1 MSRLNKE
8 QQDLILDF
16 YFRCGDEI
24 SINHGRD
31 LIAANPEAAT
41 LYDNLESTLKELDAV
56 KYEPCPDNLVEV
68 TIARLRQAASQESQR
83 PLERENPAP
92 QFAISD
98 LIQAEQNKRNL
109 PFAQATAQNKTHI
122 SKFRLAQ
129 IAAVA
134 ALFLAISGIG
144 FPVFSNL
151 RQSSWK
157 TACLANFGRIG
168 QAISRYAGEHDGHL
182 PSVPM
187 AAGSPWIRIGDQGDE
202 NQSNTRHLWI
212 LVKLGY
218 ASPADFVCP
227 GAPLGRFFSGDSMAV
242 AQLKDFPCHRNI
254 NYSFQLLCGNSN
266 LDTSGFLLLLADR
279 NPLFQ
284 NVCSCCNPINPAQPG
299 CIQNCTDARMMTQMS
314 TNHRGRGQ
322 NVLYSSGNAVFLNDR
337 LINGDDIYTLN
348 NITRYQGNEA
358 PCYDGTDIFVAP

>member
-16 YFRCGDEI
+16 YFRCGDES

-31 LIAANPEAAT
+31 LIAENQEAAT

-68 TIARLRQAASQESQR
+68 TIARLKQAASQESQR
-83 PLERENPAP
+83 PLEREDSIP

-98 LIQAEQNKRNL
+98 LIQAEQNKPNL
-109 PFAQATAQNKTHI
+109 SFAKSKTRI
-122 SKFRLAQ
+122 SKFRLAE

-187 AAGSPWIRIGDQGDE
+187 AAGSPWSRIGDQGDE
-202 NQSNTRHLWI
+202 NQSNTRHIWI
-212 LVKLGY
+212 LIKLGY

-227 GAPLGRFFSGDSMAV
+227 GAPLGQVFSGDSIAI
-242 AQLKDFPCHRNI
+242 AKLKDFPCHRNI
-254 NYSFQLLCGNSN
+254 NYSFQLICGKSN

-284 NVCSCCNPINPAQPG
+284 NVCSCCNPTNAAQPE
-299 CIQNCTDARMMTQMS
+299 CIQNCSDPRIMNQMS
-314 TNHRGRGQ
+314 FNHRGRGQ
-322 NVLYSSGNAVFLNDR
+322 NVLYSDGRAVFLNDR
-337 LINGDDIYTLN
+337 LINGDDIYTLKN
-348 NITRYQGNEA
+348 VTRYQGNET